1 MEPRRRESTATSNA
15 DKTLTNNLV
24 GLLAINASSFAHSHV
39 CGVGR
44 VGQVNQAVSAL
55 WSEDAPL
62 ALDVQTGDDPG
73 GIRAVL
79 IVAKDYLNPAVLCSI
94 A

>member
-1 MEPRRRESTATSNA
+1 VEPRRRESTATSNA

-44 VGQVNQAVSAL
+44 VGQVNLAVSGL
-55 WSEDAPL
+55 WSEDALLGERDVSSPAIGGENSPL
-62 ALDVQTGDDPG
+62 RQRTQ
-73 GIRAVL
+73 
-79 IVAKDYLNPAVLCSI
+79 
-94 A
+94 